1 MTGLPSRT
9 RRRPG
14 ARAAAT
20 ARRSVDSQSRYDV
33 FLNVP
38 FDPQYEPL
46 LLALIAGLTAFG
58 LTPRS
63 VLEISTPHD
72 RLRRLFDLIEE
83 CEASVHDLSR
93 SGSYGPAPR
102 CARFNMPFE
111 LGLAVAKA
119 LDDHSH
125 SWIVLEAHSYRVQK
139 SLSDING
146 FDPFIHQ
153 GTARGALRSVAE
165 AFHRPSGSPS
175 MHDLQRIYRTLRATA
190 RELKAQDGADTVF
203 NRRHFGQ
210 LVLAG
215 QQTAVRLRLVPRR

>member
-1 MTGLPSRT
+1 MARQPSRT
-9 RRRPG
+9 RRRRPTA
-14 ARAAAT
+14 ARA
-20 ARRSVDSQSRYDV
+20 RPPSGGDERYDV

-38 FDPQYEPL
+38 FDQSYAPL

-63 VLEISTPHD
+63 VLEIPTQQD
-72 RLRRLFDLIEE
+72 RLRRPFHLIEE

-93 SGSYGPAPR
+93 TGSYGQAPR

-111 LGLAVAKA
+111 LGLAVSKA
-119 LDDHSH
+119 LGDRSH
-125 SWIVLEAHSYRVQK
+125 SWVVLESRPYRVQK

-146 FDPFIHQ
+146 FDPFIHH
-153 GTARGALRSVAE
+153 GTARGALRAVAE
-165 AFHRPSGSPS
+165 PLDRPSGSPPMS
-175 MHDLQRIYRTLRATA
+175 ALVRIYRTLRTIA

-215 QQTAVRLRLVPRR
+215 QLTPSDSA

>member
-1 MTGLPSRT
+1 MAGEPSRT
-9 RRRPG
+9 RRRP
-14 ARAAAT
+14 ATAAA
-20 ARRSVDSQSRYDV
+20 ARRSSGGDNRYDV

-38 FDPQYEPL
+38 FDPKYEPL

-63 VLEISTPHD
+63 VLEIPTQHD
-72 RLRRLFDLIEE
+72 RLRRLFHLIEE

-93 SGSYGPAPR
+93 TGSYGTAPR

-111 LGLAVAKA
+111 LGLAVSKA
-119 LDDHSH
+119 LGDRTH
-125 SWIVLEAHSYRVQK
+125 SWIVLESRPYRVQK

-153 GTARGALRSVAE
+153 GTARGTLRAVAE
-165 AFHRPSGSPS
+165 AFDRPSGSPPMS
-175 MHDLQRIYRTLRATA
+175 DLVRIYRTLRTMA
-190 RELKAQDGADTVF
+190 RDLKAQDGAHTVF

-215 QQTAVRLRLVPRR
+215 QQTAVRLGLVPQRS